1 MNRRI
6 LLAALAVLA
15 AGTAALPTATPT
27 AQQAMPQHG
36 GGTMGMHGSA
46 MQGAMESMQQGMA
59 MPSSGDPDVDF
70 ARMMIPHHQ
79 GAIDMARSELANG
92 KDPELR
98 KLAEEIIQAQEKEIA
113 FLKRWL
119 QQKGG

>member
-1 MNRRI
+1 MKRHT
-6 LLAALAVLA
+6 LVAALAVLVA
-15 AGTAALPTATPT
+15 TASALPVATST
-27 AQQAMPQHG
+27 AQQAATQHH
-36 GGTMGMHGSA
+36 GTMGMHGSA
-46 MQGAMESMQQGMA
+46 MQGAMERMQQGMA

-98 KLAEEIIQAQEKEIA
+98 KLAGEIIQAQEKEIA
-113 FLKRWL
+113 FLQEWL
-119 QQKGG
+119 RKHGR